1 MNLEDI
7 RFLYEYNAWANAR
20 ILASCARVTPEQYAA
35 PAQLSHGSLRGT
47 LVHALAVE
55 VLWRQRCQG
64 NSPSTATLSEYDL
77 ATFEELQSRW
87 RKEEEAMRAYLDSL
101 TETVLMQPQA
111 YQTTRGVAYE
121 NTLWQLL
128 AHVFNHGTQCRS
140 EAAVALTAYGQS
152 PGDLDMLYFFRR

>member
-7 RFLYEYNAWANAR
+7 RFLSEYHAWANAK

-35 PAQLSHGSLRGT
+35 PTQLSHGSLCGT

-55 VLWRQRCQG
+55 VLWRQRCEG
-64 NSPSTATLSEYDL
+64 NVPSAAALTAYDL
-77 ATFEELQSRW
+77 ATFEELQSCW
-87 RKEEEAMRAYLDSL
+87 RKEEEAMRAYLERL
-101 TETVLMQPQA
+101 TDAALKQPKA
-111 YQTTRGVAYE
+111 YQTTSGLPHKD
-121 NTLWQLL
+121 TLWQLL
-128 AHVFNHGTQCRS
+128 AHVVNHGTQCRS